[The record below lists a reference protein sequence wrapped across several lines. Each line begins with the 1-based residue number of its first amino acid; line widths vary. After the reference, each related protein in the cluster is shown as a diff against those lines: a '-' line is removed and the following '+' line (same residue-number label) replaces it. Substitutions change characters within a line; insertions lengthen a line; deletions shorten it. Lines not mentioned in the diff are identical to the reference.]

1 MKPFNIVIICV
12 FCNLA
17 GLAIAQ
23 SAKLY
28 RWVDEDGIVHF
39 GDSVPQEYSELE
51 LQVVN
56 EHGITVEVIPAKKT
70 AEDLLTEA
78 ERQQL
83 NQDREL
89 DRRREQTLLATY
101 LTVEDIQIHRDRR
114 VELFQAQARVT
125 ELHLSNLKRRMG
137 DLLEEATKFKP
148 NNSEPTAPT
157 ISNELSEDIKTTQ
170 TTIARHEEN
179 LEKLAADQQA
189 IIDLFDSDIDRFKQ
203 LKDLN

>member
-1 MKPFNIVIICV
+1 M
-12 FCNLA
+12 
-17 GLAIAQ
+17 
-23 SAKLY
+23 
-28 RWVDEDGIVHF
+28 
-39 GDSVPQEYSELE
+39 
-51 LQVVN
+51 
-56 EHGITVEVIPAKKT
+56 
-70 AEDLLTEA
+70 
-78 ERQQL
+78 
-83 NQDREL
+83 
-89 DRRREQTLLATY
+89 
-101 LTVEDIQIHRDRR
+101 EDIQIHRDRR

-148 NNSEPTAPT
+148 YNSEPTAPT

-179 LEKLAADQQA
+179 LEKFAADQQA